1 MLSAAPFSS
10 STLSSTTTPI
20 CRPHA
25 VLPVVS
31 AKIPISRGN
40 HDHVHQDQHMGGLAF
55 SALST
60 LKSSSPKSY
69 TPRKHN
75 NNNKSSSSIEEKG
88 PSSSPLSGSDV
99 LLALQRAAA
108 DKASTKKGK
117 KGKRMGSKRG
127 VEQRPSPTAIADY
140 SDVRPLNIRSDWG
153 DRLDEMERLLQELQ
167 MEDEAHR
174 HYHLQGNKQRA

>member
-10 STLSSTTTPI
+10 PTLSSTTTPI

-60 LKSSSPKSY
+60 LKSSSSSSKSY
-69 TPRKHN
+69 TPRKHNN

-108 DKASTKKGK
+108 DKASTKMGK

-174 HYHLQGNKQRA
+174 H

>member
-1 MLSAAPFSS
+1 MLAAAPFSS
-10 STLSSTTTPI
+10 PPLSSTTTPI

-25 VLPVVS
+25 VAVLPVVS
-31 AKIPISRGN
+31 AKIPISRRN
-40 HDHVHQDQHMGGLAF
+40 DDHVPQDQQMGGLGF

-60 LKSSSPKSY
+60 LKSSSSSKSY

-75 NNNKSSSSIEEKG
+75 NNKSSRSIEEKG
-88 PSSSPLSGSDV
+88 PSASPLSGSDV

-108 DKASTKKGK
+108 DKARSKKGK
-117 KGKRMGSKRG
+117 KGKPHMGG

-153 DRLDEMERLLQELQ
+153 DRLDEMERILQELQ

-174 HYHLQGNKQRA
+174 Y

>member
-10 STLSSTTTPI
+10 PPSSSTTTPI

-25 VLPVVS
+25 LAVLPVVS
-31 AKIPISRGN
+31 AKIPNSRRN
-40 HDHVHQDQHMGGLAF
+40 DDHVPQDQQMGGLGF
-55 SALST
+55 STLST
-60 LKSSSPKSY
+60 LKSSSSKSY
-69 TPRKHN
+69 TPHHKQQQQQQQQQQK
-75 NNNKSSSSIEEKG
+75 KSSSRSIEEKG

-108 DKASTKKGK
+108 DKARSKKGK
-117 KGKRMGSKRG
+117 KGKPRMGG
-127 VEQRPSPTAIADY
+127 VEQRPSPTTAIADY
-140 SDVRPLNIRSDWG
+140 SDVRPLNIRRDWG

-174 HYHLQGNKQRA
+174 Y